1 MKEVLKNQNYSELK
15 YNFAN
20 FINRL
25 DAVLIKDT
33 SGVDF
38 MIEFVDHA
46 LKGGTKN
53 PLKSK
58 NKSNEARYL
67 NGEKLSKPKAQIIK
81 DNFDR
86 KMLKDYLDKIFDNGD
101 NDDNVNDLCEEF
113 FPNNQNITFKNLSD
127 KLAKM
132 FLEII
137 RNRISEKDPRA
148 NADDEVL
155 YSLENEKDFED
166 KIQKTVKALC
176 EIKSDDE
183 LEERPLAA
191 TYIRK
196 KIPDDF
202 FLCDDVQHKITR
214 FYVKINQ
221 YFVNEQREGAMP
233 TDFILKKVN
242 RQYKELKKSSV
253 NKQQIFDSMSQFF
266 LSQAKLSSEYLI
278 PAKCIVSYFIQ
289 LCEVFDAPSE

>member
-1 MKEVLKNQNYSELK
+1 MEKVPKNQNYSEIK
-15 YNFAN
+15 YDFAD

-46 LKGGTKN
+46 LKNGTKN

-58 NKSNEARYL
+58 SKSNEARYL

-86 KMLKDYLDKIFDNGD
+86 KKLNNYLNDIFENGD
-101 NDDNVNDLCEEF
+101 NEDNVNDLCEEF
-113 FPNNQNITFKNLSD
+113 FPNDQNVTFQNLSD
-127 KLAKM
+127 ELAKL

-137 RNRISEKDPRA
+137 RNRIAEKDPRTKI
-148 NADDEVL
+148 DDE
-155 YSLENEKDFED
+155 YQNSIEDEKDFEE
-166 KIQKTVKALC
+166 KIKETVKALC
-176 EIKSDDE
+176 AIKNDDE
-183 LEERPLAA
+183 LEEKSFSV
-191 TYIRK
+191 TYITK

-202 FLCDDVQHKITR
+202 FLRDDIQHKITK

-221 YFVNEQREGAMP
+221 YFINEQREGAMP
-233 TDFILKKVN
+233 ADFILEKVN
-242 RQYKELKKSSV
+242 KHYMELKKSTT
-253 NKQQIFDSMSQFF
+253 NKQQIFDSMAQFF
-266 LSQAKLSSEYLI
+266 LTQAKLPSEYSI
-278 PAKCIVSYFIQ
+278 PAKCIVSYFVQ
-289 LCEVFDAPSE
+289 LCEVFDVPAE